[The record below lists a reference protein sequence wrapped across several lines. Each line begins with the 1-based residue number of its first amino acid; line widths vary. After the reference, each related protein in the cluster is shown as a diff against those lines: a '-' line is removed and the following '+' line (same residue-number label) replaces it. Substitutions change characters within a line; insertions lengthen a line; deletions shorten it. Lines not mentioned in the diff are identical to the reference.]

1 MITLA
6 QLAARPAY
14 NQSIHATDP
23 NVPSG
28 DLTRVTAGEAT
39 TAVREHFAR
48 DGRLRSVEAA
58 PYGAVILRQAGRSV
72 RFEPWPD
79 VMPKRL
85 TARQADDLV
94 LLGQSVQRP
103 RLVFDAKGPVIS
115 AGFSRIPPAA
125 TERLIEH
132 GWVATDGRDDSTVGI
147 SLAGVVA
154 LTWRHCKTTNVPARL
169 WAEAIAEDVHN
180 VFCD

>member
-1 MITLA
+1 MVTLA
-6 QLAARPAY
+6 QLAARTAY
-14 NQSIHATDP
+14 YQSVHATQP
-23 NVPSG
+23 NVPPG
-28 DLTRVTAGEAT
+28 DLTRVTAVEAT
-39 TAVREHFAR
+39 TTVREHFAR
-48 DGRLRSVEAA
+48 DGRQRSVEAA
-58 PYGAVILRQAGRSV
+58 PYGAVILRQAERSV

-79 VMPKRL
+79 AMPKRL

-94 LLGQSVQRP
+94 LLGQSVQKP
-103 RLVFDAKGPVIS
+103 RLVFEAKGPIIH
-115 AGFSRIPPAA
+115 AGFTRIPPAA

-132 GWVATDGRDDSTVGI
+132 GWVATDGRNDSAVGI

-154 LTWRHCKTTNVPARL
+154 LTWRHCKSTNVPARL